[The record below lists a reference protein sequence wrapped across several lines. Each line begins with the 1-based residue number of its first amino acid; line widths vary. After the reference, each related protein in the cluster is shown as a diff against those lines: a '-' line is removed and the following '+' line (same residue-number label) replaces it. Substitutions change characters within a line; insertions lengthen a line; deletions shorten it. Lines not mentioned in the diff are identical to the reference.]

1 MNRNQTIAIV
11 GVGLIGGSIGLA
23 AQECGLA
30 ARVIGIGRRR
40 TSLQRA
46 KRCGTVTETTTNLR
60 KGVSQAD
67 FVVICTPIDQIVEFV
82 REVLKYAPESTVV
95 TDAGS
100 TKGPIVMRLS
110 DAKQFVG
117 SHPLAGS
124 EKTGAHHAR
133 SDLFHNRSV
142 IVTPSRGALQPHI
155 SRVEQFWS
163 RLGAQTFRMTAA
175 RHDKILAQTSH
186 MPHLLASALAAA
198 TPSQSLAFTATGWQ
212 DTTRIAGGDV
222 ELWVQILKDNR
233 RHILNS
239 MDNFGKVLASFRQ
252 ALEKGDQAALRR
264 LLKTGKDN
272 RDAVGN

>member
-1 MNRNQTIAIV
+1 
-11 GVGLIGGSIGLA
+11 
-23 AQECGLA
+23 
-30 ARVIGIGRRR
+30 
-40 TSLQRA
+40 
-46 KRCGTVTETTTNLR
+46 
-60 KGVSQAD
+60 
-67 FVVICTPIDQIVEFV
+67 
-82 REVLKYAPESTVV
+82 
-95 TDAGS
+95 
-100 TKGPIVMRLS
+100 
-110 DAKQFVG
+110 
-117 SHPLAGS
+117 
-124 EKTGAHHAR
+124 
-133 SDLFHNRSV
+133 
-142 IVTPSRGALQPHI
+142 
-155 SRVEQFWS
+155 
-163 RLGAQTFRMTAA
+163 
-175 RHDKILAQTSH
+175 